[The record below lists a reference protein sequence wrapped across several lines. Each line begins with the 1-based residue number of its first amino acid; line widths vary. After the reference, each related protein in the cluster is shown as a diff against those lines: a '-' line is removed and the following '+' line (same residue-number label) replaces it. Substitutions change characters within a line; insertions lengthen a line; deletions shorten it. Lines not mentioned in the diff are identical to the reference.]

1 VCGGFRKGSC
11 SADNLDRDGDPKK
24 SRPDPDAGTLT
35 MQRPVLAAGLVLLIL
50 IAAGAF
56 GGVSLLGQIS
66 SLRAE
71 LANTRRELAGA
82 KDRIARLERR
92 LDTTAAPPSDSLQ
105 SRMRLNDGMRQEGP
119 LELSREEIQLVR
131 DYIKMPPAPPGAA
144 ATIAIGAA
152 VPDAILLPLPQQI
165 SEKFPRLI
173 GARFA
178 TDRNG
183 AIVLV
188 RRGSRLADAVI
199 APQQ

>member
-1 VCGGFRKGSC
+1 
-11 SADNLDRDGDPKK
+11 
-24 SRPDPDAGTLT
+24 
-35 MQRPVLAAGLVLLIL
+35 MQRPMLAAGLVLFIIL
-50 IAAGAF
+50 ITAGAF

-66 SLRAE
+66 GLKAE
-71 LANTRRELAGA
+71 LANTRRELTGA

-92 LDTTAAPPSDSLQ
+92 LDTPSDSLQ
-105 SRMRLNDGMRQEGP
+105 SRMRLNDGAAGMRQDAPGSAP
-119 LELSREEIQLVR
+119 LELSREEVQLVR

-144 ATIAIGAA
+144 ARIAIGAA

-165 SEKFPRLI
+165 SDKFPRLI

-183 AIVLV
+183 AIVIV
-188 RRGSRLADAVI
+188 RRGSRVADAVI

>member
-1 VCGGFRKGSC
+1 M
-11 SADNLDRDGDPKK
+11 
-24 SRPDPDAGTLT
+24 

-50 IAAGAF
+50 VAVGAF
-56 GGVSLLGQIS
+56 GGVSLLGQING
-66 SLRAE
+66 LKAE
-71 LANTRRELAGA
+71 LANARRELTGA
-82 KDRIARLERR
+82 KDRITRLERR
-92 LDTTAAPPSDSLQ
+92 LDAPSDSLQ
-105 SRMRLNDGMRQEGP
+105 SRMRLNEGTAPARQEAP
-119 LELSREEIQLVR
+119 LELSREEVQLVR

-165 SEKFPRLI
+165 SDKFPRLI

-183 AIVLV
+183 AIVIV
-188 RRGSRLADAVI
+188 RRGSRVADVVI